1 MKLARSS
8 NFWNKRITKREWS
21 TLSRVGSNPALM
33 SLRRSAANSRWSHA
47 LERRG
52 KMNTAAYVIIAAIVA
67 TGLYFCIR
75 WLARSFSKFGGSRPV
90 TCPENGKRILV
101 EVDARHA
108 AMTSALG
115 RPDIRLQNCSRW
127 PLKQDCG
134 QECLVNL
141 DVAPDDC
148 LVSGVLM
155 RWYEGKTCVS
165 CRKKFEAVHWMDHRP
180 ALRTPEGTLIEWGEV
195 TVEDMPTVLETHF

>member
-1 MKLARSS
+1 
-8 NFWNKRITKREWS
+8 
-21 TLSRVGSNPALM
+21 
-33 SLRRSAANSRWSHA
+33 
-47 LERRG
+47 
-52 KMNTAAYVIIAAIVA
+52 MNTAAYVIIAAIVA

-155 RWYEGKTCVS
+155 RWYEGKTCVY

-195 TVEDMPTVLETHF
+195 TVEDMPTVLETHFPVCWDCYLAQTFKRDHPDLVVYRPWQNGSHGGTDSSSVSHRL

>member
-1 MKLARSS
+1 
-8 NFWNKRITKREWS
+8 
-21 TLSRVGSNPALM
+21 
-33 SLRRSAANSRWSHA
+33 
-47 LERRG
+47 
-52 KMNTAAYVIIAAIVA
+52 MNTAAYVIIAAIVA

-155 RWYEGKTCVS
+155 RWYEGKTCVY

-195 TVEDMPTVLETHF
+195 TVEDMPTVLGSFRFSAEVKSTEARKPDSIPTFGRIAEWHVDISKSPR